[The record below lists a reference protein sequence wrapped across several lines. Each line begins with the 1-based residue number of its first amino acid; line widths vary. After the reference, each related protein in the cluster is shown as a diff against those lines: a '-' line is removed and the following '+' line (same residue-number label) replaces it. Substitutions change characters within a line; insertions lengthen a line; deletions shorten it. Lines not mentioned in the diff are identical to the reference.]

1 MSAIPVTQLTIDPIR
16 GMDQRWRAQPSS
28 AEIIT
33 DMTWNEQDSWM
44 DGPGYRRIVS
54 DYVVRGSNDRRGT
67 IVTANAFDS
76 ESIITSLHWF
86 AQHNGSLQ
94 YTVWETSAGELKVF
108 NGSEAPSDIFDY
120 MVDRE
125 NNAFNGSARS
135 RTYTATPNTRTQS
148 FTYGGRLYLLNG
160 KDEPVVFDGRK
171 ADSCGFFSPA
181 GVATPFMLD
190 KTNGS
195 DPIRVSDSDIGAG
208 PAAETTYD
216 VGFAYKITF
225 VNERGQESPASSD
238 ATSVVYKQFNATTK
252 KIIPVAIPTGP
263 AGCVARRIY
272 RSLNRY
278 SGGELILGYGSD
290 VRTSIDNYYFHS
302 EIQDNVTEVFTDI
315 IPDGL
320 LGAVLDESQLGSF
333 PFNASISAVFKNT
346 VFVGGMTSNEVRF
359 SRPLNP
365 EVFPED
371 NVFQIG
377 DSTLG
382 PVAALYP
389 TKNALVVFKQRGI
402 YLIKGDPNN
411 GFYAQTLTLDAGCS
425 APRTVV
431 ELPGLG
437 LAFLSEAG
445 VYLLEGALTNT
456 GNPTR
461 VVKLTS
467 PIPDLID
474 TLNKSALLN
483 ASAAIDRN
491 SGEYLL
497 SIPTQDK
504 PDPMLLLK
512 YHYEVGEWSTSE
524 NCPINCMVT
533 SGDHRGYVYFGSWDS
548 TDMAGIYVISR
559 GWEDKGGLYSIDP
572 SYTSA
577 YMDFG
582 TVYQS
587 VHPIRFNVYA
597 IGYGNN
603 DIECNFSI
611 NRELDAVYSTAR
623 SHDQRYPLDTLP
635 VYGTATFGGSTKGVQ
650 DRFSDHRP
658 VVVRF
663 DISASHKGPV
673 HELQATFSAQTR
685 RIQIVN
691 YNIEVKGGIQRK
703 PKPMTLSYGGNTS
716 R

>member
-54 DYVVRGSNDRRGT
+54 DYVVRGSNDERGT

-181 GVATPFMLD
+181 GVATPSMLD

-278 SGGELILGYGSD
+278 SG
-290 VRTSIDNYYFHS
+290 
-302 EIQDNVTEVFTDI
+302 
-315 IPDGL
+315 
-320 LGAVLDESQLGSF
+320 ES
-333 PFNASISAVFKNT
+333 
-346 VFVGGMTSNEVRF
+346 
-359 SRPLNP
+359 
-365 EVFPED
+365 
-371 NVFQIG
+371 
-377 DSTLG
+377 
-382 PVAALYP
+382 
-389 TKNALVVFKQRGI
+389 
-402 YLIKGDPNN
+402 
-411 GFYAQTLTLDAGCS
+411 
-425 APRTVV
+425 
-431 ELPGLG
+431 
-437 LAFLSEAG
+437 
-445 VYLLEGALTNT
+445 
-456 GNPTR
+456 
-461 VVKLTS
+461 
-467 PIPDLID
+467 
-474 TLNKSALLN
+474 
-483 ASAAIDRN
+483 
-491 SGEYLL
+491 
-497 SIPTQDK
+497 
-504 PDPMLLLK
+504 
-512 YHYEVGEWSTSE
+512 
-524 NCPINCMVT
+524 
-533 SGDHRGYVYFGSWDS
+533 
-548 TDMAGIYVISR
+548 
-559 GWEDKGGLYSIDP
+559 
-572 SYTSA
+572 
-577 YMDFG
+577 
-582 TVYQS
+582 
-587 VHPIRFNVYA
+587 
-597 IGYGNN
+597 
-603 DIECNFSI
+603 
-611 NRELDAVYSTAR
+611 
-623 SHDQRYPLDTLP
+623 
-635 VYGTATFGGSTKGVQ
+635 
-650 DRFSDHRP
+650 
-658 VVVRF
+658 
-663 DISASHKGPV
+663 
-673 HELQATFSAQTR
+673 
-685 RIQIVN
+685 
-691 YNIEVKGGIQRK
+691 
-703 PKPMTLSYGGNTS
+703 
-716 R
+716 